1 MTTYVTYGEHT
12 LEIDDITGHARK
24 VMSTELGTNNGVAP
38 RREAVA
44 PPSGPR
50 INPKPQDGDT
60 PKYRS
65 KLEARYAG
73 YIEALKFA
81 GEIRTIRYEA
91 VRLEIG
97 PNTTILPD
105 FFVERPDRTCELHE
119 VKGRMREDA
128 WIKLKVAA
136 SMWPHYRW
144 FLITREK
151 GQWVTKRIPSA

>member
-1 MTTYVTYGEHT
+1 MTTHATYGDHT
-12 LEIDDITGHARK
+12 LAIDDRTGHAHK
-24 VMSTELGTNNGVAP
+24 VLPATPGTHNGAV
-38 RREAVA
+38 RREAVT

-50 INPKPQDGDT
+50 PQPKDQDGDA

-91 VRLEIG
+91 VRLEIA

-105 FFVERPDRTCELHE
+105 FYVERPDRSCELHE
-119 VKGRMREDA
+119 VKGFMREDA

-136 SMWPHYRW
+136 RQWPHYRW
-144 FLITREK
+144 FLITRVK
-151 GQWVTKRIPSA
+151 GQWVTKRIPSS

>member
-1 MTTYVTYGEHT
+1 MPTMAKYGEHT
-12 LEIDDITGHARK
+12 LAIDDRTGHARK
-24 VMSTELGTNNGVAP
+24 VVPTKLGTNNGVAP
-38 RREAVA
+38 RQEAVA
-44 PPSGPR
+44 PPPGPR
-50 INPKPQDGDT
+50 INPKAMDGDA

-91 VRLEIG
+91 IRLEIA
-97 PNTTILPD
+97 PKTTILPD
-105 FFVERPDRTCELHE
+105 FYVERPDRSCELHE
-119 VKGRMREDA
+119 VKGFMREDA

-136 SMWPHYRW
+136 RQWPHYRW
-144 FLITREK
+144 FLITRVK